1 MSKPVKDLMTRE
13 YQRRYGELESACIV
27 SVIGLDAISTNRL
40 RGELRA
46 KNLRLQVVKNSLA
59 RRAFAAGPMAPVG
72 EALDGP
78 CALVTGGE
86 SAIDAAKVLV
96 DLQKTY
102 TQIELKL
109 GMMAGYPELI
119 EVEKLAKMKNRVEL
133 LAELAG
139 QLLSPAARL
148 AGCLASPGG
157 RIAGCVKAMEEK
169 LEVRSEKLE
178 VRSEK

>member
-13 YQRRYGELESACIV
+13 YQKRYSELESACIV
-27 SVIGLDAISTNRL
+27 SVIRLDAISTNQL

-59 RRAFAAGPMAPVG
+59 RRSFADGPMAPVG
-72 EALDGP
+72 KALKGP

-86 SAIDAAKVLV
+86 SAIDIAKALV

-102 TQIELKL
+102 AKIELKL
-109 GMMAGYPELI
+109 GMLEGEPELI
-119 EVEKLAKMKNRVEL
+119 AVETLAKMKNRLEL

-139 QLLSPAARL
+139 QIISPAARL
-148 AGCLASPGG
+148 AGCLAGPGG
-157 RIAGCVKAMEEK
+157 RLAGCIKAMEEK
-169 LEVRSEKLE
+169 
-178 VRSEK
+178 